1 MEFVVVE
8 LKKKKKKCLIRCE
21 KHRLMRH
28 CLWAMSVGPGTHLP
42 TSTLRSLGE
51 QLPKATR
58 AVMMSV
64 MATCAASSMTS
75 RFGLE
80 PWTSHASL
88 RTHILRGL
96 A

>member
-8 LKKKKKKCLIRCE
+8 LKKKKKMCLIRCE
-21 KHRLMRH
+21 KHRFMRH

-42 TSTLRSLGE
+42 TPALRSLDE
-51 QLPKATR
+51 KLSKATR

-64 MATCAASSMTS
+64 MAAWAASEMTS
-75 RFGLE
+75 SFGLE
-80 PWTSHASL
+80 PLTGDASL